1 VKAPAASV
9 VTVAGTVATFA
20 PLKSIVMVER
30 EAKLAPVSVMVVPI
44 GPVIGLSVRMEVIPV
59 LSVQL
64 AELKLPFSFASE
76 NVTFPVGVVRKGCD
90 GVPSVSV
97 NVAVHFVE
105 PPTTLD
111 GAQLTAVE
119 VLRRRACPS
128 KGIICE

>member
-1 VKAPAASV
+1 MPAADV
-9 VTVAGTVATFA
+9 VTVAGIVVTLA
-20 PLKSIVMVER
+20 PLNSTLMTER
-30 EAKLAPVSVMVVPI
+30 GAKLAPVTVTVVPTGPAI
-44 GPVIGLSVRMEVIPV
+44 GFSVLMRVSPALSM
-59 LSVQL
+59 QL
-64 AELKLPFSFASE
+64 DELKVPFPFASA

-97 NVAVHFVE
+97 SVAVHFVE
-105 PPTTLD
+105 PPTSWD